1 MIVVRV
7 ELWSAISGAR
17 TELAR
22 MHIANDGSGTMRRA
36 SYLGQTFVGRR
47 TADLDR
53 ERVSKQGRVPDWPRN
68 DFHIWNLV
76 ARMLEAMGYDKGKVD
91 A

>member
-7 ELWSAISGAR
+7 ELWAAVTGRR

-22 MHIANDGSGTMRRA
+22 MHIANDGEASAVNPRRGTYTGE
-36 SYLGQTFVGRR
+36 SFIGRSSR
-47 TADLDR
+47 DLDR
-53 ERVSKQGRVPDWPRN
+53 RRVSKRGRVEDYPRQAL
-68 DFHIWNLV
+68 HVWNLV
-76 ARMLEAMGYDKGKVD
+76 ARMLSAMGY